1 MTGCDREGKGQKGFC
16 KSRPKGREGA
26 RVPFKQ
32 PEQNILEDKF
42 SCKVQDW
49 GSAGSDEGGRV
60 RMWGCELQVSAE
72 VLRHVEKLSFY
83 C

>member
-42 SCKVQDW
+42 SCKVQD
-49 GSAGSDEGGRV
+49 
-60 RMWGCELQVSAE
+60 
-72 VLRHVEKLSFY
+72 
-83 C
+83 